1 MLRVGQ
7 RRLVACNRGAESLP
21 GDGETRRHQ
30 DFLRI
35 AKCVGV
41 GQSVLE
47 RHAHILERN
56 LRVLDDAERGF
67 ARNELRVEAGH
78 PAFDDVA
85 TDVAIVATR
94 PDDDVI
100 GERRVANPTL
110 VAIQHVGV
118 AVTPRARFEHAHVG
132 TVVWLGESECADLLQ
147 SRHRWEEALL
157 LFFGTQQGNRHH
169 GQGRLHTHKRRQTQI
184 APS

>member
-1 MLRVGQ
+1 LEVDERHAKLLALLRVCQ
-7 RRLVACNRGAESLP
+7 RRLVARDSGAESLP
-21 GDGETRRHQ
+21 RDGEARRHQ

-41 GQSVLE
+41 SQSVPE
-47 RHAHILERN
+47 RNAHILERN

-67 ARNELRVEAGH
+67 AGNELRVEAWH

-100 GERRVANPTL
+100 
-110 VAIQHVGV
+110 
-118 AVTPRARFEHAHVG
+118 
-132 TVVWLGESECADLLQ
+132 
-147 SRHRWEEALL
+147 
-157 LFFGTQQGNRHH
+157 
-169 GQGRLHTHKRRQTQI
+169 
-184 APS
+184 